1 MSNTIS
7 VFGQTLHLDPRPFG
21 GYVATDAEDGSVVGW
36 FKPKSFGCWTFTKNN
51 GERME
56 GPTRYTMA
64 EAMAAE
70 AQRAHMIASKRSRN
84 ATTEHPTIRETG
96 DGSTGNHAVGCSEKP
111 SPPRSPDQ
119 QTSQGE
125 K

>member
-7 VFGQTLHLDPRPFG
+7 ALGQTLHLDPRPFG
-21 GYVATDAEDGSVVGW
+21 GFVVTDPKDGSVVGW
-36 FKPKSFGCWTFTKNN
+36 LKPKSFGCWTFTKNS

-70 AQRAHMIASKRSRN
+70 AQRANLIASKRSQI
-84 ATTEHPTIRETG
+84 TITEGLTIHETSA
-96 DGSTGNHAVGCSEKP
+96 DGMVNHAVGGSEKP
-111 SPPRSPDQ
+111 RPPEAPINKLAKER
-119 QTSQGE
+119 
-125 K
+125 